1 MTDGHVEA
9 IDLVLDGFAQAAAMQ
24 AIHRVILIA

>member
-9 IDLVLDGFAQAAAMQ
+9 IDVVLDGFAQATALQ
-24 AIHRVILIA
+24 AIHRELLFA